1 MNVKVSQEEELVYQ
15 RQESLAN
22 TRSKGQFSSMTDCFL
37 SMSTSVKVCQE
48 EELVYQTWKVWPISG
63 RSLLREPEVSVNYLS
78 PRGAKEKLGG
88 ASHLSQ
94 GKDKTMYICANLK
107 KIFL

>member
-1 MNVKVSQEEELVYQ
+1 MSVKVS
-15 RQESLAN
+15 
-22 TRSKGQFSSMTDCFL
+22 
-37 SMSTSVKVCQE
+37 QE

-94 GKDKTMYICANLK
+94 GKDKTMYICANS
-107 KIFL
+107 KIYFYEL